1 MKSYLLKNLTDEQ
14 LGLLTNAGV
23 QHYPWDEGI
32 IIEETQLDL
41 ALSLL
46 GATGTK
52 SKTEYEGVY
61 KLKLT
66 FKKPGKGKGDE
77 KGARKAEKLDEEALK
92 REKERLEFRRRYI
105 KACESRTKGILD
117 AAALAAES
125 NRKKLT
131 GAKYRFVTNKRT
143 EVFGTKLQD
152 SEAAAQTVLTEL
164 ERIRMVRGVQAV
176 HVVPNRLLISTE
188 ILCATDPETGFRHE
202 VGQFV
207 ITVYLDGSNDGIRW
221 QNNSRRING
230 VRENMNA
237 PTVFSDGQAGAAEIH
252 ATIMEL
258 IARLELSTVAELAIQ
273 FIENPEDN
281 EYGKY
286 VSNWPLL

>member
-14 LGLLTNAGV
+14 LGLLTIAGV
-23 QHYPWDEGI
+23 QHYPWDSGI
-32 IIEETQLDL
+32 MIEETQLDL
-41 ALSLL
+41 ALSALN
-46 GATGTK
+46 ATGTK

-66 FKKPGKGKGDE
+66 FKK
-77 KGARKAEKLDEEALK
+77 AEKLKGGKSKKNDEIDDEARK
-92 REKERLEFRRRYI
+92 REKERQEFRRRYI
-105 KACESRTKGILD
+105 KACESRTKSMLD
-117 AAALAAES
+117 AASNTAQS

-131 GAKYRFVTNKRT
+131 GAKHRFVTAKRG
-143 EVFGTKLQD
+143 EVFGGKIAGSD
-152 SEAAAQTVLTEL
+152 AAAQTVLTEL
-164 ERIRMVRGVQAV
+164 ERVRMVKGVQAV

-202 VGQFV
+202 VGQFL

-221 QNNSRRING
+221 QNNSRRVDG
-230 VRENMNA
+230 VREQMNA
-237 PTVFSDGQAGAAEIH
+237 PTVFADGQAGAAEIH

-258 IARLELSTVAELAIQ
+258 IALLELSTVAELAIQ
-273 FIENPEDN
+273 FIESPENN

>member
-23 QHYPWDEGI
+23 QHYPWDSGV

-41 ALSLL
+41 ALAVLN
-46 GATGTK
+46 ATGTK

-66 FKKPGKGKGDE
+66 FKKPSKGKGEE
-77 KGARKAEKLDEEALK
+77 KAGKKAEKLDEEELK
-92 REKERLEFRRRYI
+92 REKERLESRRRYI
-105 KACESRTKGILD
+105 KACESRTKGILN
-117 AAALAAES
+117 AAASTAES

-131 GAKYRFVTNKRT
+131 GAKHRFVTSKRE
-143 EVFGTKLQD
+143 EVFGGKLAGND
-152 SEAAAQTVLTEL
+152 AAAQTVLTEL

-202 VGQFV
+202 VGQFL
-207 ITVYLDGSNDGIRW
+207 ITVYLDGSNDGVRW
-221 QNNSRRING
+221 QNNSRRIDG
-230 VRENMNA
+230 VREDMNA

-258 IARLELSTVAELAIQ
+258 IARMELSTVAELAIQ
-273 FIENPEDN
+273 FIEYPENN